1 MTEMKAPY
9 TEWNAR
15 GRRALRAVR
24 DKADVGVTLACM
36 AAMVVL
42 GLGGHNEAAGLFAI
56 AGILSDRLVR
66 R

>member
-42 GLGGHNEAAGLFAI
+42 GLGGHNDCRFPHT
-56 AGILSDRLVR
+56 R
-66 R
+66 